1 MGGAVFPPCCFTWD
15 QTVVGMMKIM
25 VTSFKSS
32 HAHIAA
38 LSAPDPAAGH
48 HQPTPLVETSGHSWA
63 GLVQFLLR
71 SLLLSPGSWS
81 TQGFVCSLQ
90 ESVFPVLCKFWR
102 LYDGVNGDLLQECLC
117 HTQVCCTQS
126 PCLCGRLLLTHTST
140 GNAQTQ
146 FWLSVCG
153 ISGSWCA
160 QGLMSHYE
168 TICGSDKCTKILIVI
183 IFRWD
188 N

>member
-1 MGGAVFPPCCFTWD
+1 MGLG
-15 QTVVGMMKIM
+15 
-25 VTSFKSS
+25 S
-32 HAHIAA
+32 
-38 LSAPDPAAGH
+38 LSAVKSEAKHGRGNGNLLQKNLCQHTVSPRTAAVSAPGH
-48 HQPTPLVETSGHSWA
+48 TASHWISMTSPEISKHSQASMAQSLV
-63 GLVQFLLR
+63 GL
-71 SLLLSPGSWS
+71 LLLSLGSWS

-102 LYDGVNGDLLQECLC
+102 LYGGVNGDLLQECLC

-160 QGLMSHYE
+160 QGLFEPS
-168 TICGSDKCTKILIVI
+168 GRL
-183 IFRWD
+183 WGL
-188 N
+188 